1 MTTKE
6 ITEYYFKRQ
15 RDTDD
20 LYVCRCGKRRK
31 QNPRRGY
38 GNLMDHIRSDHPK
51 YLEELRES
59 DRSPFPLG
67 NISEKAHNIYGWLH
81 WVITDVYPFSF
92 VDKKDTTQQYSTF
105 NPHVLRRW
113 FPICRRS
120 PPLLNRR
127 LPIRYRLNSALWW
140 MDGQK
145 CQRPCCREVDISRE
159 TYNWRAEMCWVVQDN
174 WRGSRNGW
182 RKYRLCNASF
192 NWSFNHRY
200 RRLCWHEICSAN
212 VAHIGTIF

>member
-1 MTTKE
+1 MATKE

-59 DRSPFPLG
+59 NRSPFPLG

-81 WVITDVYPFSF
+81 WVITDGYTLSF
-92 VDKKDTTQQYSTF
+92 VDKKDITQQYSRLKSTCAI
-105 NPHVLRRW
+105 PIKYVVSQQTIVL
-113 FPICRRS
+113 FI
-120 PPLLNRR
+120 
-127 LPIRYRLNSALWW
+127 
-140 MDGQK
+140 K
-145 CQRPCCREVDISRE
+145 ISKNLIE
-159 TYNWRAEMCWVVQDN
+159 P
-174 WRGSRNGW
+174 
-182 RKYRLCNASF
+182 
-192 NWSFNHRY
+192 
-200 RRLCWHEICSAN
+200 
-212 VAHIGTIF
+212 